1 MVESE
6 KSKQIN
12 DDAENVTFGYTK
24 PDDYNDGMYDELTG
38 IPSFN
43 LYEDRLQV
51 ALTNEKVKDQRMRR
65 LKIAVVGIFIEN
77 FSDLSSE
84 KIRRQVLKKNAEALI
99 KALPLNYTV
108 ARGINYQFW
117 LMMPYLSTKA
127 DAEVMV
133 EKVKDALVGKISDNG
148 QDVRLRYKIGV
159 SLFEHNPDD
168 TVTTLVGKAIY
179 ALQKAKAGKKD
190 TVYFSDIDDA

>member
-1 MVESE
+1 MVENK
-6 KSKQIN
+6 KSKQA
-12 DDAENVTFGYTK
+12 DDDDENITFGYTK
-24 PDDYNDGMYDELTG
+24 PDDYKDGMYDELTG

-65 LKIAVVGIFIEN
+65 LKIAVVGIYIEN
-77 FSDLSSE
+77 FAELSAAGQ
-84 KIRRQVLKKNAEALI
+84 RQVLKKNAEALI

-133 EKVKDALVGKISDNG
+133 ERVRDALVGKLSDNG
-148 QDVRLRYKIGV
+148 KEVRLKYKIGI

-168 TVTTLVGKAIY
+168 TVTTMVGKAIY

-190 TVYFSDIDDA
+190 VVYFSDLDEA

>member
-1 MVESE
+1 MEE
-6 KSKQIN
+6 DKNSKHTDE
-12 DDAENVTFGYTK
+12 DDDSMIFGYTK

-65 LKIAVVGIFIEN
+65 LKIAVVGIYIEN
-77 FSDLSSE
+77 FAELSGE
-84 KIRRQVLKKNAEALI
+84 RIKRQILKKNAEALVS
-99 KALPLNYTV
+99 ALPLNYTV

-133 EKVKDALVGKISDNG
+133 EKVRDALIGKISDG
-148 QDVRLRYKIGV
+148 GKDVRLKYKIGI

-168 TVTTLVGKAIY
+168 TVTTMVGKAIY

-190 TVYFSDIDDA
+190 VVYFSDVDEA